1 VNASRTPITP
11 AGLIGR
17 EEGTALTLIVRLPAD
32 LVDTGTIHCVAA
44 RTTARFCAAT
54 ERASVLQQEA
64 ASIYLA

>member
-1 VNASRTPITP
+1 MRPETPIT
-11 AGLIGR
+11 ARDSFGR

-44 RTTARFCAAT
+44 RTTARFCAST
-54 ERASVLQQEA
+54 ERASVLQQQA